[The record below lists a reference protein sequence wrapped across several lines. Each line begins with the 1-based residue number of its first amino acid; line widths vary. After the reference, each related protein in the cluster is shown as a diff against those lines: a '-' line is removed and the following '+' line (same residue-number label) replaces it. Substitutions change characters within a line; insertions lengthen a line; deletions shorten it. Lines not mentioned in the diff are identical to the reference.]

1 MHNRIG
7 LVIKYLTYL
16 IFQEMHTIYTTD
28 LLSSY
33 ILGSNLSTKNLSDD
47 IFEINMVKKKISEIR
62 KHTKKVK
69 IRKAVRLQDGC
80 ECMDCPPL

>member
-7 LVIKYLTYL
+7 PVLKYLTYL
-16 IFQEMHTIYTTD
+16 IFQEMHTIYTID

-47 IFEINMVKKKISEIR
+47 IFEINMVKKKN
-62 KHTKKVK
+62 
-69 IRKAVRLQDGC
+69 RLRVGSTNVNQFV
-80 ECMDCPPL
+80 